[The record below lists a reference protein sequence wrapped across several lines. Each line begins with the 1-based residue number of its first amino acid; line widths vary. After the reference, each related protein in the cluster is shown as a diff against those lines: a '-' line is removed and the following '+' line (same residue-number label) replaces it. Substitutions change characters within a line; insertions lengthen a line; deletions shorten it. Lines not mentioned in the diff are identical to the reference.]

1 MGLFIILANLA
12 QKINRKLVLKNEEKC
27 DILIYGRTTEKM
39 LKDKN
44 KGEPE

>member
-12 QKINRKLVLKNEEKC
+12 QKINCNLVVKKEKC
-27 DILIYGRTTEKM
+27 GILIYGRTTEKM
-39 LKDKN
+39 LKDKS